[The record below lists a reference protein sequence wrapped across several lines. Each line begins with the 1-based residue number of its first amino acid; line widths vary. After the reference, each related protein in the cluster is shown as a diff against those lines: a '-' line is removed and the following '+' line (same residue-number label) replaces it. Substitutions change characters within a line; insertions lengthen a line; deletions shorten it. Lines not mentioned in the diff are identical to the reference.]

1 MMKKFFTLLLTVA
14 WFYTTSGQNIKVPI
28 PEVSGPVTVPG
39 TVFSASIADMSSF
52 GYIEEEY
59 FLKGK
64 ARCYD
69 FKTLPGNTPPNDPVY
84 PGSFWFSLD
93 GIPDNVMPIDTLYPY
108 KTRIIVR
115 RPVVPGKFNGTVVV
129 EWLNASN
136 MHDIDSDWWQL
147 NGHLM
152 RSGYTWVGVSA
163 QMWGIHS
170 PIGLKKWNPGRYGT
184 LDVTADS
191 TLLNDELCFDI
202 FSQAIMALKEK
213 QKIRPLGDLKPKI
226 IIATGH
232 SRSAFMLT
240 RYYNFIQPGCGIID
254 GFMIRGAGG
263 LLRTDVPAKVFKLNA
278 ETDLIE
284 LFQVPVRQPDTDRI
298 ITWEFSGTSHADQTF
313 LDSYSAICKR
323 EFGSFE
329 RKECDLP
336 RCSLI
341 PFHYGFSSALEHL
354 VRWIKEGI
362 IPPAGI
368 QISVK
373 QTNPE
378 VIIER
383 DKLGNALGGIRLPQ
397 FAIPVALNSGKNS
410 GQGACRFYGTHKE
423 FDQQT
428 LKSLYPAPW
437 VYMQKFKESVQE
449 NLKAGYIL
457 KADTSAMMNEA
468 RRWSYLWD

>member
-1 MMKKFFTLLLTVA
+1 MKKYFILFVTVA
-14 WFYTTSGQNIKVPI
+14 WFYTTSGQNINVPA
-28 PEVSGPVTVPG
+28 PEVSGPVTGPG
-39 TVFSASIADMSSF
+39 TIFSASIADMSSF

-59 FLKGK
+59 FLEGK
-64 ARCYD
+64 ARRYD
-69 FKTLPGNTPPNDPVY
+69 FRTIPGNVPPNDPGY

-93 GIPDNVMPIDTLYPY
+93 GIPDFVTPVDTLYPY

-129 EWLNASN
+129 EWLNTSN

-163 QMWGIHS
+163 QLWGIHS
-170 PIGLKKWNPGRYGT
+170 PIGLRKWNPGRYGT

-213 QKIRPLGDLKPKI
+213 QKVRPLGDLNPEI

-240 RYYNFIQPGCGIID
+240 RYYNLIQPGCGIID

-284 LFQVPVRQPDTDRI
+284 VFQIPVRQPDSDRI

-313 LDSYSAICKR
+313 LDSYSVICKR
-323 EFGSFE
+323 DFGSFTPF
-329 RKECDLP
+329 ECELP
-336 RCSLI
+336 LCTVI
-341 PFHYGFSSALEHL
+341 PFYYGFAAALDHL
-354 VRWIKEGI
+354 DRWIREKI
-362 IPPAGI
+362 VPPAGL
-368 QISVK
+368 QIAVQ
-373 QTNPE
+373 QTKPD
-378 VIIER
+378 VIIKR
-383 DKLGNALGGIRLPQ
+383 DTLGNALGGIRLPQ
-397 FAIPVALNSGKNS
+397 FAVPVAMNSGKNA
-410 GQGACRFYGTHKE
+410 GPTVCKYYGTHKA
-423 FDQQT
+423 FDQKT
-428 LKSLYPAPW
+428 LKTLYPTHQ
-437 VYMQKFKESVQE
+437 VYMKKFSESVKK
-449 NLKAGYIL
+449 NHKAGYIL
-457 KADTSAMMNEA
+457 KADTSEMLNEA
-468 RRWSYLWD
+468 RRLSYLWE